1 MTKPGYGMIYAVIV
15 ILGILAVALF
25 NRLMNSDDAAP
36 AAQVGA
42 QRSEAVAQAAEA
54 RDEKGERPPT
64 AEDREGATSAA
75 DKSEAVA
82 ATATLTTAAGASE
95 EERK

>member
-1 MTKPGYGMIYAVIV
+1 MAKPGYGMIYAIVI

-25 NRLMNSDDAAP
+25 NRMMNSDEAAP

-42 QRSEAVAQAAEA
+42 QRNEAVAQAADA
-54 RDEKGERPPT
+54 QPEKADKPAG
-64 AEDREGATSAA
+64 AEDREAA
-75 DKSEAVA
+75 PA
-82 ATATLTTAAGASE
+82 AKPRANKAAAGGEE